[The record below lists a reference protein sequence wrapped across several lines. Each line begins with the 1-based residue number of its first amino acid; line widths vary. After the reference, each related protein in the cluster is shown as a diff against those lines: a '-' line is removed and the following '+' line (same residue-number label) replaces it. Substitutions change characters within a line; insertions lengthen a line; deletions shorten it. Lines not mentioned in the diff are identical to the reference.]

1 MRSDVTSAEHELEN
15 EDFLRRLDADQG
27 EDSELP
33 ESSPAR
39 PAIVR
44 LLWYHRAFVLQW
56 AFRGFLI
63 SIVLAVLT
71 PNRYSATTRIMPP
84 DNQGNSGMAMLAA
97 LMGKTSP
104 GLSGLASDVLGA
116 KTTGALFVQALQSRT
131 VEDRLVTRFD
141 LRRVYRQSYMQDAR
155 KVLESNTV
163 ISEDRKSGMIT
174 IVVDDRNRA
183 RSAEIAQAYVDEL
196 NRIMNDV
203 STSAARRERIFIEQR
218 LATVKQDLHNA
229 AEEFSQF
236 ASHNTTLDL
245 TAQTKAT
252 VEAAASLQGQLI
264 AVQSQLEGLE
274 QIYTPSNVRVRSL
287 RARVDE
293 LKLKLQQISGQETSS
308 GHGNEPSDMP
318 FPSVRELP
326 LLGVRWAELYQ
337 EAKVQETVYEL
348 LTQQYELAKIQEAKE
363 IPTVKVL
370 DEAIVPEK
378 KSFPPRLVFVVLGT
392 LLGLLAG
399 SIWVSSAAS
408 WNALEADD
416 PVKLFA
422 LEIVGVQRAWLS
434 TKRRRL
440 GELFTK
446 RASRVGR
453 PGAQN
458 LQPNTESRV
467 TGEDHTDN

>member
-15 EDFLRRLDADQG
+15 EDFLRQLDADHG
-27 EDSELP
+27 EDPELP
-33 ESSPAR
+33 KSAPAR
-39 PAIVR
+39 PTIVR
-44 LLWYHRAFVLQW
+44 LLWDHRAFLLQW

-71 PNRYSATTRIMPP
+71 PNRYSSTTRIMPP
-84 DNQGNSGMAMLAA
+84 DNQGNSGMAILAA

-104 GLSGLASDVLGA
+104 ALTGLASDVIGA
-116 KTTGALFVQALQSRT
+116 KTSGALFVQALQSRT

-163 ISEDRKSGMIT
+163 ISEDRKSGVIT
-174 IVVDDRNRA
+174 IVVDDRDRE
-183 RSAEIAQAYVDEL
+183 RSAQIAQAYVDEL

-218 LATVKQDLHNA
+218 LATVRQDLHKA

-264 AVQSQLEGLE
+264 AAQSQLEGLE

-293 LKLKLQQISGQETSS
+293 LKLKLQQISGQEASS
-308 GHGNEPSDMP
+308 GHGSETSDMP

-378 KSFPPRLVFVVLGT
+378 KSFPPRLEFVALGA
-392 LLGLLAG
+392 LLGFITG
-399 SIWVSSAAS
+399 GVWVYGWAS
-408 WNALEADD
+408 WKALEADD

-422 LEIVGVQRAWLS
+422 LEIVGVQRAWLGRN
-434 TKRRRL
+434 TRRVR
-440 GELFTK
+440 ELFTK
-446 RASRVGR
+446 SASRADR
-453 PGAQN
+453 PGKHS
-458 LQPNTESRV
+458 PEPKTESRASSEI
-467 TGEDHTDN
+467 TPAG